1 MLQIFVFE
9 TASSQKDNLELL
21 ALRNEL
27 SEEADFLSLVIL
39 SRRLD
44 LVQLVSTSWHGVT
57 SFEVFCVD
65 WIPIEEQVR
74 DRAVIFGQVTDQSGQ
89 LRVRQSIVAESICK
103 QRAISD

>member
-44 LVQLVSTSWHGVT
+44 LVQLVSTGWHGIT
-57 SFEVFCVD
+57 SFKVFCVD
-65 WIPIEEQVR
+65 RIPIEEQVR
-74 DRAVIFGQVTDQSGQ
+74 DRAVIF
-89 LRVRQSIVAESICK
+89 
-103 QRAISD
+103 

>member
-9 TASSQKDNLELL
+9 TAGSQEDDLELF
-21 ALRNEL
+21 ALRDEF

-39 SRRLD
+39 CRRLD

-74 DRAVIFGQVTDQSGQ
+74 DRAVIF
-89 LRVRQSIVAESICK
+89 
-103 QRAISD
+103 